1 MVFKSHTMLYAV
13 QSATKGALRI
23 GGIFGLYT
31 SLRCVME
38 QNGMGASAPFWAGG
52 LAVAIPHAVDPART
66 DFLRDYVK
74 DAVKMPMGRGLA
86 IGMAAFSGSIVLGS
100 ADKLLQATGASW

>member
-1 MVFKSHTMLYAV
+1 MRTSNVLAVAV
-13 QSATKGALRI
+13 QSASKGAMRI
-23 GGIFGLYT
+23 GGIFGIYT
-31 SLRCVME
+31 TLRCIME
-38 QNGMGASAPFWAGG
+38 HNGMGASAPFWAGG

-100 ADKLLQATGASW
+100 ADKLLHAVGANW